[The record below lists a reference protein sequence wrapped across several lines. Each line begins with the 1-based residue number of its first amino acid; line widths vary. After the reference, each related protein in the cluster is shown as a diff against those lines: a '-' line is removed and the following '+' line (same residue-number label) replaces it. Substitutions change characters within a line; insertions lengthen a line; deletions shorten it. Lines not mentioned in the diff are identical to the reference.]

1 MSKKSIKK
9 LTKKCNKKLHKIS
22 LKVTHH
28 LRSPTKSK
36 ETGFTLLEV
45 IVAMAIT
52 GFVLGGLFSL
62 VGGSKQLSWRS
73 EDSLHRATKIR
84 AVTNF
89 ALLQNEFRDV
99 ELILEDESYD
109 IQGMDILEI
118 PERKT
123 EPSVYTLQAYEIIN
137 EERDEFITGN
147 RWIQLNLPQ

>member
-1 MSKKSIKK
+1 MNREAFQKP
-9 LTKKCNKKLHKIS
+9 
-22 LKVTHH
+22 KVQD
-28 LRSPTKSK
+28 
-36 ETGFTLLEV
+36 GFTLLEV

-84 AVTNF
+84 AVSNF

-109 IQGMDILEI
+109 IIAMDMLEE

-123 EPSVYTLQAYEIIN
+123 EPSIHTLQVFEIVN
-137 EERDEFITGN
+137 EDRDEFITGN
-147 RWIQLNLPQ
+147 RWIQLNLPR

>member
-1 MSKKSIKK
+1 MNREAFQKP
-9 LTKKCNKKLHKIS
+9 
-22 LKVTHH
+22 KVQD
-28 LRSPTKSK
+28 
-36 ETGFTLLEV
+36 GFTLLEV

-109 IQGMDILEI
+109 IIAMDMLEE

-123 EPSVYTLQAYEIIN
+123 EPSIHTLQVFEIVN
-137 EERDEFITGN
+137 EDRDEFITGN
-147 RWIQLNLPQ
+147 RWIQLNLPR

>member
-1 MSKKSIKK
+1 MGEKMKKSNRPSKKKDFQQ
-9 LTKKCNKKLHKIS
+9 
-22 LKVTHH
+22 
-28 LRSPTKSK
+28 
-36 ETGFTLLEV
+36 GFTLLEV

-73 EDSLHRATKIR
+73 EDSLQRATKIR

-109 IQGMDILEI
+109 IRSLDVLEI

-123 EPSVYTLQAYEIIN
+123 EASVYTLQEYEIAN
-137 EERDEFITGN
+137 VDRDEFITGS